1 MLQLRCGGRP
11 DGGRGMA
18 RLWWLW
24 FSSGLALAS
33 AGAADP
39 VVSRPGPTEVVGHV
53 DVTADP
59 AAVFA
64 LVAVSE
70 AVAAVAGPNT
80 TASSVAD
87 GDCLL
92 VTTRT
97 THALG
102 AATYRSRSCPDGK
115 WSVRQE
121 LVDGDL
127 KAVSSRWWVEA
138 LPGGGVRL
146 YAAELCLC
154 GGQQSQSFGR
164 TTTAS
169 GARPPKG
176 RQRRYDP
183 LDSVFRVRTE
193 TGFRQVVQRVAQRL
207 FRAALS
213 SDSKRDYGVV
223 CA

>member
-1 MLQLRCGGRP
+1 
-11 DGGRGMA
+11 MA

-53 DVTADP
+53 DVAADP

-64 LVAVSE
+64 LVAVPE

-102 AATYRSRSCPDGK
+102 AATYRSRSCPDGR

-127 KAVSSRWWVEA
+127 KEFSSRWWVEL
-138 LPGGGVRL
+138 LPGGGARL
-146 YAAELCLC
+146 HYRIQTVSTLPLPQFVVDRSAARSVKDLL
-154 GGQQSQSFGR
+154 
-164 TTTAS
+164 
-169 GARPPKG
+169 AR
-176 RQRRYDP
+176 
-183 LDSVFRVRTE
+183 L
-193 TGFRQVVQRVAQRL
+193 
-207 FRAALS
+207 
-213 SDSKRDYGVV
+213 RDHLES
-223 CA
+223 